1 MQATETKTAGDI
13 GRYVEQP
20 FGLFAELFGLQ
31 ARANPER
38 LAVICGEEAVTYKDF
53 DALADR
59 IAAGLQQ
66 AGVGG
71 GSVVAICA
79 AASIAYVATFI
90 GVLRTGAAASPLSPS
105 STPDQLLGMLRDSG
119 ASHIFTDAM
128 GADAFGAA
136 LDTKGVHAVSMQ
148 PGGHGQALADWLPQ
162 AGARPAP
169 VTIAPDQPFNIIYS
183 SGTTG
188 TPKGIV
194 QPHAMRWPQLKLTN
208 PPGYGPDAVTL
219 LSTPLYSNT
228 TLVCLLPTL
237 AGGGT
242 VVLMPKF
249 DARGFLE
256 LSQRHRVTE
265 AMLVPVQ
272 YRRILEVPDFDSFD
286 LSSYRMKFATSAPF
300 AAELKAAVLARWPG
314 GLTEYFGMTE
324 GGGSFV
330 LAAHDHPDKLHT
342 VGQPIPG
349 HELLVIDEQGTPL
362 PHGQAGEVVG
372 RSATMMLGYHNQ
384 PAKTAEA
391 EWYSPEGLRYIR
403 TGDIGRFDAD
413 GFFTL
418 IGRKKDMIISGGVNI
433 YPVDLESVLRE
444 HPAVLEA
451 AVVGAPSDRWGET
464 PVGFVTLRT
473 GLHETGDALRDWANG
488 RLGKMQRLAEVR
500 VIEELPRSAIGK
512 VLKRELRAERV
523 E

>member
-1 MQATETKTAGDI
+1 MQATETVDEI
-13 GRYVEQP
+13 GRYVVQP
-20 FGLFAELFGLQ
+20 FGLFAELVGLQ
-31 ARANPER
+31 ARANPDR
-38 LAVICGEEAVTYKDF
+38 LAMICGDETVTYRAF

-59 IAAGLQQ
+59 IAAGLQL
-66 AGVGG
+66 AGMGPGG
-71 GSVVAICA
+71 VVAICA
-79 AASIAYVATFI
+79 AASIPYVATFV
-90 GVLRTGAAASPLSPS
+90 GVLRTGAAVCPLSPS
-105 STPDQLLGMLRDSG
+105 STSDQLLGMLRDSG
-119 ASHIFTDAM
+119 AGHIFTEAV
-128 GADAFGAA
+128 GAEAFGAA
-136 LDTKGVHAVSMQ
+136 LATAGAHAVALQ
-148 PGGHGQALADWLPQ
+148 PGGHGQPFSDWLPPV
-162 AGARPAP
+162 GTRPAP
-169 VTIAPDQPFNIIYS
+169 VSIMPEQPFNIIYS

-194 QPHAMRWPQLKLTN
+194 QPHAMRWPQLKLTD

-228 TLVCLLPTL
+228 TLVSLLPTL

-391 EWYSPEGLRYIR
+391 EWYSPDGLRYIR

-418 IGRKKDMIISGGVNI
+418 IGRKKDMIISGGINI

-451 AVVGAPSDRWGET
+451 AVVGAPSERWGET
-464 PVGFVTLRT
+464 PVGFVTLRA
-473 GLHETGDALRDWANG
+473 GWHEAGDALRDWANEK
-488 RLGKMQRLAEVR
+488 LGKMQRLAEVR

-512 VLKRELRAERV
+512 ILKRELRAEKV